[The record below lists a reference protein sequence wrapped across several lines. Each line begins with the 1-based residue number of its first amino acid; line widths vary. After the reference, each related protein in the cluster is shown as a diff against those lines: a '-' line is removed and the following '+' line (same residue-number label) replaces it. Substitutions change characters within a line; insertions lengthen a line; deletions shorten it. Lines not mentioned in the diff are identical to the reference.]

1 MYESSVEVDA
11 VSFAYDERAPIL
23 KNVSMLIPKRQVVAI
38 MGGSGSG
45 KTTLLRNI
53 CGQVSPQAGAVAVMG
68 HNMRNIG
75 RRDLY
80 ALRRKIGVLFQ
91 FGGLFTDM
99 TVFDNVAFPLHEH
112 TDLPAA
118 AKRDLVLLKLEA
130 VGLRG
135 SADLYP
141 AQLSGGMARRV
152 ALARAIALDPKLI
165 LYDEPFAGLD
175 PISLSITA
183 RLIRELNDALE
194 ATSII
199 VTHDVEE
206 SFRIIDY
213 AYLMWQGEVAAAG
226 TPAQMRESSLPH
238 VRQFINAETDG
249 PLPFH
254 QPAPPLDADL
264 RLASAA
270 APADSAPA
278 SAPPAAAA

>member
-1 MYESSVEVDA
+1 MFESSVEVNNL
-11 VSFAYDERAPIL
+11 SFAYDERMPIL
-23 KNVSMLIPKRQVVAI
+23 KKVSMVIPKGQVAAI

-53 CGQVSPQAGAVAVMG
+53 CGQVIPNQGGIKVMG
-68 HNMRNIG
+68 RDMRNIR

-80 ALRRKIGVLFQ
+80 DLRRKIGVLFQ

-99 TVFDNVAFPLHEH
+99 TVFENVAFPLHEH
-112 TDLPAA
+112 TDLPDAS
-118 AKRDLVLLKLEA
+118 KRDLVLLKLEA

-135 SADLYP
+135 SAGLYP
-141 AQLSGGMARRV
+141 AELSGGMARRV

-183 RLIRELNDALE
+183 RLIRELNEALD

-199 VTHDVEE
+199 VTHDVVE

-213 AYLMWQGEVAAAG
+213 VYLMWQGEIVAAG
-226 TPAQMRESSLPH
+226 TPAQMQDSSLPY
-238 VRQFINAETDG
+238 VRQFINAEVDG

-254 QPAPPLDADL
+254 QPAAPLRQDL
-264 RLASAA
+264 QLLHK
-270 APADSAPA
+270 
-278 SAPPAAAA
+278 